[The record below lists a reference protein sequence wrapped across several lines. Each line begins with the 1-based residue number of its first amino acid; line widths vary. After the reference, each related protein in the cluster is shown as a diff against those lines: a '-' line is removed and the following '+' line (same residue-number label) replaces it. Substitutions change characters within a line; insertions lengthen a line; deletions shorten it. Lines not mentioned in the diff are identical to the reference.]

1 METCRLKNIAI
12 LILLLLNAV
21 LLLLLGHQHLQ
32 ARHSARE
39 ADGQLRALYAAGQLA
54 LDDSV
59 DLGQQPLTPLAL
71 VRREETEQ
79 AIAACLL
86 GGSAVSAS
94 QGGGI
99 YSYAGDCGTIQFR
112 AGGSFDGS
120 RLTLAVDDIT
130 EFARQFCR
138 QFGYE
143 NAVLQIK
150 ERSGTVTAVQQVQ
163 GVPVAGCGVTL
174 RFDRGVLTAVS
185 GAHVSLE
192 DASPEAGGRM
202 SCITALVR
210 FLDHR
215 AAAGIVC
222 SEVTGVS
229 CVYELQGGGALRLLP
244 KWQVET
250 DTYTYFVDCATGE
263 VSRH

>member
-39 ADGQLRALYAAGQLA
+39 ADRVLVAELTAELPGELRDVVHRQGQPAAVEA
-54 LDDSV
+54 
-59 DLGQQPLTPLAL
+59 
-71 VRREETEQ
+71 
-79 AIAACLL
+79 
-86 GGSAVSAS
+86 
-94 QGGGI
+94 
-99 YSYAGDCGTIQFR
+99 
-112 AGGSFDGS
+112 
-120 RLTLAVDDIT
+120 
-130 EFARQFCR
+130 
-138 QFGYE
+138 
-143 NAVLQIK
+143 
-150 ERSGTVTAVQQVQ
+150 SGTVTAVQQVQ

-229 CVYELQGGGALRLLP
+229 CVYELQGGGAP
-244 KWQVET
+244 
-250 DTYTYFVDCATGE
+250 
-263 VSRH
+263 

>member
-1 METCRLKNIAI
+1 MLFR
-12 LILLLLNAV
+12 
-21 LLLLLGHQHLQ
+21 
-32 ARHSARE
+32 S
-39 ADGQLRALYAAGQLA
+39 
-54 LDDSV
+54 
-59 DLGQQPLTPLAL
+59 
-71 VRREETEQ
+71 
-79 AIAACLL
+79 
-86 GGSAVSAS
+86 S

-130 EFARQFCR
+130 EFARQFCH

-143 NAVLQIK
+143 DAVFQIK

>member
-143 NAVLQIK
+143 DAVFQIK

-163 GVPVAGCGVTL
+163 
-174 RFDRGVLTAVS
+174 
-185 GAHVSLE
+185 E
-192 DASPEAGGRM
+192 D
-202 SCITALVR
+202 
-210 FLDHR
+210 
-215 AAAGIVC
+215 
-222 SEVTGVS
+222 
-229 CVYELQGGGALRLLP
+229 
-244 KWQVET
+244 
-250 DTYTYFVDCATGE
+250 
-263 VSRH
+263 